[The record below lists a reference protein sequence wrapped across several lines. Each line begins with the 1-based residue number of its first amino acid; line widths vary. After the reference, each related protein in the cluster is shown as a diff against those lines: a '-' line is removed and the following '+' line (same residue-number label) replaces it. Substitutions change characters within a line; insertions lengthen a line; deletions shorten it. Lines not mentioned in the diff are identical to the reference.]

1 MTGLLFGVF
10 ILLLLLG
17 VPIAFSV
24 ALAGIAVLVDGNV
37 SLMMIAQKIAE
48 LFDLVKTLFDF

>member
-37 SLMMIAQKIAE
+37 SLMMIA
-48 LFDLVKTLFDF
+48 